1 MYRNKRQGCH
11 KGLTAK
17 FRPLLV
23 ILLMLF
29 SSQMAKAQK
38 LTLHGYQK
46 YMNTTLFS
54 EPKDPWLV
62 DNMLHNRLKLNWF
75 PSSSLTLNMEARTR
89 LIYGDFVSTLPGY
102 KSGIEQKT
110 GYFDLN
116 HTFTSGPS
124 YLLNTNVDRANINWT
139 QNKFSITLGR
149 QRINWSQTF
158 VFNPNDIFNSYNFFD
173 FDYEEKPG
181 ADAVR
186 IQYYPDYTSVTEL
199 AAKVDRNNKVTFG
212 AYYRFNKWG
221 YDWQLLGGLLQEED
235 WVAGIGWAGAIKQIG
250 FTGEVTIMSSQ
261 DRVLEDPK
269 LLASSG
275 LNYFFSNSLQLQG
288 EVFYNAYAKEGR
300 ISSLTSFYN
309 QTQDIK
315 NLSFSEWSWFL
326 QASYPI
332 HPLLQGT
339 LGVMYYP
346 DYDMYFL
353 MPSLSYSL
361 ADNYELAIYGQRF
374 SGDFGQGIS
383 DQLNLLFLRFR
394 WSF

>member
-1 MYRNKRQGCH
+1 MNKKKLGSSQVRLAAVYGISI
-11 KGLTAK
+11 LL
-17 FRPLLV
+17 LLV
-23 ILLMLF
+23 ILTPQK
-29 SSQMAKAQK
+29 SRAQK

-54 EPKDPWLV
+54 EPKEPWLV
-62 DNMLHNRLKLNWF
+62 DNMLHNRMKINWF
-75 PSSSLTLNMEARTR
+75 ATSSLTLNVEARTR
-89 LIYGDFVSTLPGY
+89 LIYGDFVNKLPGY
-102 KSGIEQKT
+102 ADGIEQQS

-124 YLLNTNVDRANINWT
+124 YLLNTNIDRANINW
-139 QNKFSITLGR
+139 NKNDFSITLGR
-149 QRINWSQTF
+149 QRINWSQTY
-158 VFNPNDIFNSYNFFD
+158 VFNPNDIFNSYSFFD

-181 ADAVR
+181 ADALRV
-186 IQYYPDYTSVTEL
+186 QYYPNYTSVAEV
-199 AAKVDRNNKVTFG
+199 AMKVDRNEKVTLG
-212 AYYRFNKWG
+212 AYYRFNKWS
-221 YDWQLLGGLLQEED
+221 YDWQILGGMLQENE
-235 WVAGIGWAGAIKQIG
+235 WVAGFGWAGAIKQVG
-250 FTGEVTIMSSQ
+250 FTGEVTIITPK
-261 DRVLEDPK
+261 DNIWEDPK

-288 EVFYNAYAKEGR
+288 EVFYNAYAKEGQ
-300 ISSLTSFYN
+300 INSLTSFYN
-309 QTQDIK
+309 QTQNIK